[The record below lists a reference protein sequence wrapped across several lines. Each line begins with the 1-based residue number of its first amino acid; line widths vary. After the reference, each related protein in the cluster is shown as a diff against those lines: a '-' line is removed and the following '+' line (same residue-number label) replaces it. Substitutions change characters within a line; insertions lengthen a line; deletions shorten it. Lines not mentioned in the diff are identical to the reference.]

1 MEEGIERG
9 EERGCE
15 TGIEGCESDVGV
27 EGVEGSIVGIGSKRL
42 VYAS

>member
-9 EERGCE
+9 EERGWE

-27 EGVEGSIVGIGSKRL
+27 EGVEDSIVGIGMI
-42 VYAS
+42 YAS